1 MLCAAGA
8 VSASR
13 SRSHLFPPALVLL
26 ADLLRSAAREASRL
40 AAAAPLEAR
49 NKALSVAAGLLGGL
63 SDEGKARAAVLE
75 ANAVDVEAACAAD
88 LPVPLQKRLGLAS
101 KADGLVRGLKDLEAQ
116 PDPLGKLLMK
126 RRLGKEGPML
136 RRVTCPIGVLL
147 IVFESRP
154 DAVIQIAS
162 LCIKSGN
169 AVILKGGKEAQSSN
183 RALVDLI
190 LAPALAA
197 AGLPPACV
205 QLVEGRE
212 EVADLLSQDE
222 HIDLVIPRG
231 SAALVRHV
239 KASTRI
245 PVMGHSDGLCAA
257 YLHADAGAVGTA
269 ADADAAASGAAA
281 MSPGVAAARIV
292 LDSKTQYP
300 AACNAVE
307 TVLVSEADLANE
319 EAGAAGV
326 VIASLLAAGVRMH
339 CDAATGAV
347 ARRCSA
353 ALDRTRAGDAAA
365 SADAAADR
373 WAADA
378 LANVVGA
385 DAASAGRTTAGDS
398 FGALVLDADEASWD
412 TEFLAYEVAI
422 KTVPSLKDAAMHVG
436 KHGSGHTEVI
446 VTADREGAGV
456 SFQNSVGSSSVF
468 VNMST
473 RFADGFRYG
482 FGAEVGISTARL
494 HARGPV
500 GLEGLTTYKYLAEGA
515 AGPGSYV
522 AQFEGGGAA
531 AVDSSIEW
539 AHEDA

>member
-1 MLCAAGA
+1 MEA
-8 VSASR
+8 VAI
-13 SRSHLFPPALVLL
+13 
-26 ADLLRSAAREASRL
+26 AAREASRL

-49 NKALSVAAGLLGGL
+49 NKALSVAAGLLGGT

-75 ANAVDVEAACAAD
+75 ANAVDVDAARAAD

-126 RRLGKEGPML
+126 RRLGKAGPML

-183 RALVDLI
+183 RALVDLV

-197 AGLPPACV
+197 AGLPAACV

-212 EVADLLSQDE
+212 EVSGLLSQDE

-257 YLHADAGAVGTA
+257 YLHEDAGAVGTA
-269 ADADAAASGAAA
+269 ADAGAAAAGAAA

-307 TVLVSEADLANE
+307 TVLISEADLANE
-319 EAGAAGV
+319 DAGAAGV
-326 VIASLLAAGVRMH
+326 VMASLLAAGVRMQ
-339 CDAATGAV
+339 CDAATGAM
-347 ARRCSA
+347 ARRCAA
-353 ALDRTRAGDAAA
+353 ALDRSRAGDSAA

-373 WAADA
+373 WAAAA
-378 LANVVGA
+378 LASVVGA
-385 DAASAGRTTAGDS
+385 DAAAAGATTAGGS
-398 FGALVLDADEASWD
+398 FGSLVLEATDASWD

-446 VTADREGAGV
+446 VTADRDGAGV
-456 SFQNSVGSSSVF
+456 AFQSSVGSSSVF

-531 AVDSSIEW
+531 AVDSTIEW